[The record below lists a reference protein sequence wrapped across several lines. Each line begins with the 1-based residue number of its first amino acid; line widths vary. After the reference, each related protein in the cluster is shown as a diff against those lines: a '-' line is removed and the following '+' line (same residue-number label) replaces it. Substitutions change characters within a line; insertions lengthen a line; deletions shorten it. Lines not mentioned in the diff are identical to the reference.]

1 MDERRRKL
9 TFRAWRRGFKEMD
22 LLMGTFA
29 DKYIEDM
36 SDAEL
41 DAFEALLAVEDW
53 DVFGWITGT
62 KEVPAVN
69 QGPILERLKQFKY
82 AA

>member
-41 DAFEALLAVEDW
+41 EAFNEMARHGFQKTW
-53 DVFGWITGT
+53 KFGTGPMG
-62 KEVPAVN
+62 K
-69 QGPILERLKQFKY
+69 GK
-82 AA
+82 AAAAQRFHPV